1 MKTSRLFIALSGIAF
16 IAASCS
22 TPCPPPA
29 EVEVETIDMDAV
41 NAEIGAL
48 EAAYQTASNDKD
60 TEGLLAYYAEDAQSF
75 PPNKEPRV
83 GKEAMRAAMN
93 ENPNTGNGSMT
104 LTTLDVWAEGDI
116 AVETGAWTDLD
127 STGAVAASGIYMSI
141 FEKRDGKYVCIR
153 DIWNSD
159 VPEKDDAGEEP
170 EETEM

>member
-1 MKTSRLFIALSGIAF
+1 MKTPRLFIALSGIAL

-22 TPCPPPA
+22 TPCPTPA
-29 EVEVETIDMDAV
+29 EVETIDMDAV
-41 NAEIGAL
+41 TAEIGAL
-48 EAAYQTASNDKD
+48 ETAYQTASNDKD

-104 LTTLDVWAEGDI
+104 LSTLDVWADGDI
-116 AVETGAWTDLD
+116 AVETGTWTDLD
-127 STGAVAASGIYMSI
+127 SSGAVAASGIYMSI

-159 VPEKDDAGEEP
+159 MPEEKDDAD
-170 EETEM
+170 EETEEAEM